1 MSNGRYGVT
10 TARGYNLFDVASA
23 LQKSIRR
30 GKADTAVY
38 FALELYASGYWQY
51 VWKRLLV
58 ISAEDCAGCIT
69 QEVKALYD
77 AFLTVNKSN
86 KKMDKPEG
94 RLFLSKAAILL
105 ARAYKCRDA
114 DHGIIF
120 LYDRQKLTDEEVLA
134 FLRELKPQEKLRE
147 IPDYAYD
154 CHTAKGRAAGKT
166 KEDFLK
172 SEAAAL
178 KPRVQGLFDGFIDSA
193 D

>member
-1 MSNGRYGVT
+1 MSGFRVS

-30 GKADTAVY
+30 NKVDTAVY

-51 VWKRLLV
+51 AWKRLLV

-77 AFLTVNKSN
+77 TFLEVNKGH

-105 ARAYKCRDA
+105 ATAYKCRDA
-114 DHGIIF
+114 DHAIIY
-120 LYDRQKLTDEEVLA
+120 LYDRHQLTDEQVTA
-134 FLRELKPQEKLRE
+134 FLRELQPEEKVQE

-154 CHTAKGRAAGKT
+154 CHTARGRAAGKT

-172 SEAAAL
+172 SESAAL
-178 KPRVQGLFDGFIDSA
+178 TPKVQGLFDGFVESDG
-193 D
+193 